1 MSMTI
6 EELKTKLAQE
16 LDEVTLLELLDI
28 SAEELVQAFH
38 DKIEDN
44 FNKLVREMDE
54 DTWLD

>member
-1 MSMTI
+1 MALTI
-6 EELKTKLAQE
+6 EELKVKLARE

-44 FNKLVREMDE
+44 FNKLVREMDDE
-54 DTWLD
+54 EWRD